1 MISQPEELEKKE
13 VEIPTISKVCEEK
26 PKFKGWDLKTAG
38 TLASSITEKLKK
50 HEERAK
56 KKDEQ
61 KEI

>member
-1 MISQPEELEKKE
+1 VISQQPEELEQKE
-13 VEIPTISKVCEEK
+13 VEIPAVSKVCEEK

-50 HEERAK
+50 HEERTK

-61 KEI
+61 K